1 MFSST
6 MAMLASSASR
16 VRSDRRNR
24 ALTLLPSGHQ
34 RITVVALA
42 ANLGRFLDKYGYA
55 HLDADNLRRTPRPVT
70 WRPRHLRRGEPDPKD
85 RRAIHPLDG
94 TAGQD

>member
-1 MFSST
+1 MMFSST

-55 HLDADNLRRTPRPVT
+55 HLDADNLRRMPRSVT
-70 WRPRHLRRGEPDPKD
+70 WRPGHLLLGEPDQKGHKGDP
-85 RRAIHPLDG
+85 PP
-94 TAGQD
+94 